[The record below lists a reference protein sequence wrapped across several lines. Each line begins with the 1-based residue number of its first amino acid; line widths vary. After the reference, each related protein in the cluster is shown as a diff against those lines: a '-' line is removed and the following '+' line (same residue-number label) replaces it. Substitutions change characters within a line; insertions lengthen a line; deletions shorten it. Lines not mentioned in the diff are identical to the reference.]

1 MANELIIGGVSV
13 APGERTIIEL
23 QLGKLA
29 THTDLHMPIHV
40 IRGKKPGPIL
50 LVCAAIHGDKINGFE
65 IIRRLSARIT
75 TSRLKGT
82 LIAIPIVNV
91 YGFIHRSR
99 YLPDR
104 RDLNRSFP
112 GSPHGSMAAQLADT
126 FMKEVVSKCTH
137 GVDLHTGALQRENLP
152 QIRANIQDER
162 IKDMAI
168 AFQAPIIIDSVV
180 QAGTI
185 RGAAADLDI
194 PWIVYEAGEAL
205 RFDEVSIRA
214 GVRGT
219 LNVMRNIGLLTFS
232 RKKLLEPRVA
242 RSSSWIRAQKSGVM
256 RLIVKCG
263 DLVKGGQTLGFIAD
277 PYGSNEAPLQAERDG
292 IVVGRSNLPMVYQ
305 GEAVIHIARFN
316 NISNAA
322 DSVEA
327 FQNEIEPD
335 WDEHILA
342 PESAPII

>member
-1 MANELIIGGVSV
+1 MNTPLNIGGVDI
-13 APGERTIIEL
+13 APGERKIIEL

-40 IRGKKPGPIL
+40 IRGKKKGPTL
-50 LVCAAIHGDKINGFE
+50 LVCAAIHGDEINGVE
-65 IIRRLSARIT
+65 IIRRLS
-75 TSRLKGT
+75 SRLSTRNLQGT

-112 GSPHGSMAAQLADT
+112 GSPNGSMAARLADT
-126 FMKEVVSKCTH
+126 FIQEVVSKCTH
-137 GVDLHTGALQRENLP
+137 GVDLHTGAIHRENLP
-152 QIRANIQDER
+152 QVRANMHDAH
-162 IKDMAI
+162 IKAMAES
-168 AFQAPIIIDSVV
+168 FQAPIIIDSSV

-185 RGAAADLDI
+185 RGAAADMNI

-219 LNVMRNIGLLTFS
+219 LNVMRSIGLLNLRRKTIVES
-232 RKKLLEPRVA
+232 RIA
-242 RSSSWIRAQKSGVM
+242 RGSSWVRAQKSGMM
-256 RLIVKCG
+256 RLIVKSG
-263 DLVKGGQTLGFIAD
+263 DLVAAGQTLGLIAD
-277 PYGSNEAPLQAERDG
+277 PYGANESPIISDSHG
-292 IVVGRSNLPMVYQ
+292 IVIGRCNLPMVYQ

-316 NISNAA
+316 NLSNAM
-322 DSVEA
+322 DSVET
-327 FQNEIEPD
+327 FQSQIEPD
-335 WDEHILA
+335 WDEPALS